1 MKVLKLVA
9 TLMSLAVV
17 GLGVLGISAPA
28 VLLEFVRSLLAPPA
42 LYGVAAVRVV
52 FGGLLISVATASR
65 LPRTLRVIGVF
76 IVVAGVLTP
85 LFGTERSVEAFAWLS
100 RQGPSFI
107 RTVAILPVVLGIF
120 LVYVINTHRRGNA

>member
-1 MKVLKLVA
+1 MKFLKLVA

-28 VLLEFVRSLLAPPA
+28 VLLEFGRSLLAPPA

-76 IVVAGVLTP
+76 MVVAGLLTP
-85 LFGTERSVEAFAWLS
+85 LFGTDRSVEAFTWLS
-100 RQGPSFI
+100 GQGLLFI
-107 RTVAILPVVLGIF
+107 RTVAILPVLLGMF
-120 LVYVINTHRRGNA
+120 LVYAINAHRRGPA